1 MKIIYIS
8 GAMKDSDFNNY
19 IKKARFNLNPSNQ
32 NFHYRF
38 LKALATQTEIIAITL
53 RPFSKGLFAVDT
65 LEKAN
70 TNDDH
75 ITFNYL
81 ADDAKRF
88 YKVFLRHRNLVKE
101 ISTIIKAQK
110 EDVVILVDSLK
121 YALAKA
127 AIKVA
132 KKNKIKVIAIV
143 TDNPRLLSN
152 ESFLYAKA
160 IETLNKKYD
169 GFIALSTGLNE
180 LANKKAK
187 PSYVFSGF
195 AEEITIDKPL
205 VKEPYFFCCG
215 ALYERYG
222 ILKMIEA
229 FKQITTKHQLLIAGH
244 GPMIEKIRQVEK
256 DDPRIRYVGLLSRE
270 QVLNYE
276 SHSDLN
282 INPRLFNEDLDKY
295 SVPSKVLEYL
305 SSGVPLLSTIHT
317 TLHQEFCG
325 EAIWIKDGTSE
336 ELRKAMEL
344 FLAFQNGEM
353 KKKALL
359 AKEKVLSKY
368 GLEVQG
374 KLLYEFITSVSSFS
388 IN

>member
-81 ADDAKRF
+81 ADDAERF

-359 AKEKVLSKY
+359 AKEKVLAKY

-374 KLLYEFITSVSSFS
+374 KLLYEFITSINSFS

>member
-1 MKIIYIS
+1 MKIIYMS
-8 GAMKDSDFNNY
+8 GAMKDADFNIY
-19 IKKARFNLNPSNQ
+19 IKKARYNLNPSNQ

-38 LKALATQTEIIAITL
+38 LKSLASQAEIIAITL
-53 RPFSKGLFAVDT
+53 RPFSKGLFEVSH
-65 LEKAN
+65 LEKEKSI
-70 TNDDH
+70 DGQ

-81 ADDAKRF
+81 ADKANRF
-88 YKVFLRHRNLVKE
+88 YRLFLRHRNLVKE
-101 ISTIIKAQK
+101 ISTIIKEQK
-110 EDVVILVDSLK
+110 DDIVLLVDSLK

-127 AIKVA
+127 AIKAA

-143 TDNPRLLSN
+143 TDNPKLLSN
-152 ESFLYAKA
+152 ESLLYAKA
-160 IETLNKKYD
+160 IATLNKKYD
-169 GFIALSTGLNE
+169 GFVTLSPGLNE
-180 LANKKAK
+180 LTNKKAK
-187 PSYVFSGF
+187 PSYIFSGF
-195 AEEITIDKPL
+195 AEEITIDTPL

-229 FKQITTKHQLLIAGH
+229 FKQVKTDRQLLIAGH
-244 GPMIEKIRQVEK
+244 GPMIETIKQLEK

-276 SHSDLN
+276 SHSELN
-282 INPRLFNEDLDKY
+282 INPRLFSEDIDKY

-317 TLHQEFCG
+317 ALHQEFCG
-325 EAIWIKDGTSE
+325 EVIWIKDGTSD

>member
-1 MKIIYIS
+1 
-8 GAMKDSDFNNY
+8 MKDSDFNNY

-195 AEEITIDKPL
+195 AEEITIDKPS

-256 DDPRIRYVGLLSRE
+256 DDPRIRYVGLFSRE

-359 AKEKVLSKY
+359 AKEKVLAKY

-374 KLLYEFITSVSSFS
+374 KLLYEFITSINSFS